1 MHFLYHGV
9 VGVFQI
15 HQSLF
20 ALQLAD
26 FPMQRTVP
34 HFMNV
39 LTKGTEPVNVGAE
52 KTLSMIETPVCAFML
67 GTVLTRAMLTKSA
80 TISWRHLDL
89 GVYYAV

>member
-1 MHFLYHGV
+1 MYHGV

-15 HQSLF
+15 GQSLF

-26 FPMQRTVP
+26 FRMQRTVP

-52 KTLSMIETPVCAFML
+52 KT
-67 GTVLTRAMLTKSA
+67 
-80 TISWRHLDL
+80 
-89 GVYYAV
+89 